1 MKLIDAQH
9 ISHSYNGKD
18 LVLDDICLTIRRGEF
33 LSILGA
39 SGSGKT
45 TLLSVLGGIER
56 PTSGKVFVDGEDIC
70 AANESRRA
78 VLRRTKIGFVFQ
90 FFNLAPYLT
99 VEQNIL
105 VPILLGGKGKKSVA
119 ERLDK
124 LLSVIG
130 LEDRRN
136 SLPGKL
142 SGGEQQRVAIAR
154 GLICGPDAILLDA
167 PCSSERHVIQSAQH
181 LAMWSP
187 SRPKRL
193 AIEQYSL
200 LASAFMALRKG
211 GHLLYSTCSVNP
223 QEDEAVVAKLFTR
236 QNGLVEEIMLDDP
249 RAEKREHGCIIMPDS
264 SGGLGPLYYCLLRK
278 ICNHGHSRNHKMPEL
293 QQG

>member
-105 VPILLGGKGKKSVA
+105 VPMLLGGKGKKSVA

-154 GLICGPDAILLDA
+154 GLICGPDAILLDEPTGNLDSA
-167 PCSSERHVIQSAQH
+167 NSEGIMRLLGEINRRFGTTVIQVTHSEKNAGYG
-181 LAMWSP
+181 
-187 SRPKRL
+187 SRVLCISDGRITGDVSLRADGKDDVLEERL
-193 AIEQYSL
+193 
-200 LASAFMALRKG
+200 R
-211 GHLLYSTCSVNP
+211 
-223 QEDEAVVAKLFTR
+223 
-236 QNGLVEEIMLDDP
+236 
-249 RAEKREHGCIIMPDS
+249 
-264 SGGLGPLYYCLLRK
+264 
-278 ICNHGHSRNHKMPEL
+278 
-293 QQG
+293 

>member
-1 MKLIDAQH
+1 M
-9 ISHSYNGKD
+9 
-18 LVLDDICLTIRRGEF
+18 
-33 LSILGA
+33 
-39 SGSGKT
+39 
-45 TLLSVLGGIER
+45 
-56 PTSGKVFVDGEDIC
+56 DGEDIC

-154 GLICGPDAILLDA
+154 GLICGPDAILLDE
-167 PCSSERHVIQSAQH
+167 PTGNLDSVNSEGIMRLLGEINRRFGTTVIQVTHSEKNAGYG
-181 LAMWSP
+181 
-187 SRPKRL
+187 SRVLCISDGRITGDVSLRADGNDDVLEERL
-193 AIEQYSL
+193 
-200 LASAFMALRKG
+200 R
-211 GHLLYSTCSVNP
+211 
-223 QEDEAVVAKLFTR
+223 
-236 QNGLVEEIMLDDP
+236 
-249 RAEKREHGCIIMPDS
+249 
-264 SGGLGPLYYCLLRK
+264 
-278 ICNHGHSRNHKMPEL
+278 
-293 QQG
+293 